1 MQVQLEGGKLRG
13 GTDKSAKNLS
23 TRAETEFGKSVQP
36 NEVTLPPYYPRDP
49 VLLRDW
55 AAYLD
60 AVRFTDQHVGKVIDR
75 LKKEGLYENTLVVF
89 ITDHGISHA
98 RGKQFL
104 YNEGTHIP
112 MIIRGPGIEAG
123 QVRQDLVEHIDLAAL
138 SLAFAGIP
146 IPSAMQAKD
155 ILSKNYQPRDAVFA
169 ARDRCDE
176 TVEQIRSVRTEKF
189 LYIRN
194 YYPRRPH
201 LQPNDYKDKKSIL
214 IRLRELHV
222 SKELDELSDRLL
234 FSPERSAEELYQ
246 WTSDPW
252 QLKNLAADPKHR
264 EVLENHRQRL
274 DNWIATSGDRGAEAE
289 SMYDSDMKVYVGNG
303 NLQVEKNISL
313 MKQWTREGR

>member
-1 MQVQLEGGKLRG
+1 
-13 GTDKSAKNLS
+13 
-23 TRAETEFGKSVQP
+23 
-36 NEVTLPPYYPRDP
+36 
-49 VLLRDW
+49 
-55 AAYLD
+55 
-60 AVRFTDQHVGKVIDR
+60 
-75 LKKEGLYENTLVVF
+75 
-89 ITDHGISHA
+89 
-98 RGKQFL
+98 
-104 YNEGTHIP
+104 

-155 ILSKNYQPRDAVFA
+155 ILSKTYQPRDAVFA

-194 YYPRRPH
+194 FYPRRPH

-246 WTSDPW
+246 WTIDPW
-252 QLKNLAADPKHR
+252 QLKNLAADPKYR

-303 NLQVEKNISL
+303 NPQVEKNISL
-313 MKQWTREGR
+313 MKQWAREGR